1 MSAATMRAA
10 IVERVGEPP
19 EAGDLDRPVIDNGL
33 VSVEVAYSTLNPV
46 EIRLADGRV
55 GGPPDVPYVPGVEG
69 VGRVADGPRAGSFA
83 RFECALPGH
92 GKNGALAELAG
103 AEPDSIHVLPDAADP
118 AIAAGVGLVGVTA
131 ALALD
136 AGAPVAGARVAVL
149 GASGMVGR
157 LAVQLARHRGA
168 ARIVAAARDRNALE
182 RARELGA
189 DEVVQ
194 LGDDDGREAIAAALR
209 DAAEGPLDVV
219 VDPLWGVPGAAAASA
234 LADGGRAVN
243 VGQSAG
249 GDEPPPLAELRNRQ
263 AALIGMSSGWTA
275 MARKREAYAEILE
288 ATLAGEIELDHE
300 VVALEDIASAWRR
313 QQDSPHT
320 KLVIEIGGGR

>member
-19 EAGDLDRPVIDNGL
+19 GAGELDRPPIANGL
-33 VSVEVAYSTLNPV
+33 IPVEVAYSTLNPV
-46 EIRLADGRV
+46 EIRLAAGRV
-55 GGPPDVPYVPGVEG
+55 GGPPEVPYVPGVEG
-69 VGRVADGPRAGSFA
+69 VGRVLEGRDAGA
-83 RFECALPGH
+83 LVRFECALPGH
-92 GKNGALAELAG
+92 GKNGALAELAA
-103 AEPDSIHVLPDAADP
+103 AEPESIHVLPERTDP
-118 AIAAGVGLVGVTA
+118 VLAAGVGLVGVTA

-157 LAVQLARHRGA
+157 LAVQLARIRGA
-168 ARIVAAARDRNALE
+168 ARIVAAARDRGGLE

-189 DEVVQ
+189 DAIVQ
-194 LGDDDGREAIAAALR
+194 LGDDDGRDVIAAVLR
-209 DAAEGPLDVV
+209 EAAEGPLYLV

-243 VGQSAG
+243 VGQAAG
-249 GDEPPPLAELRNRQ
+249 GDEAPPLAELRNRR

-275 MARKREAYAEILE
+275 MDRKRQAYAEVLD
-288 ATLAGEIELDHE
+288 AALAGELELDHE
-300 VVALEDIASAWRR
+300 IVALDEIGSAWRR
-313 QQDSPHT
+313 QQGSPHT
-320 KLVIEIGGGR
+320 KLVVQIGGAR